1 MVVVV
6 VVWSQ
11 TPIHAWDGGASVCHL
26 IWFSLLQVG
35 WAKKWEAQTE
45 KRKGNWEGS
54 SGSWE
59 GRWWRIFYEGKIG
72 KFIVLFIL
80 SLGVQGRHGPY
91 YPPPPP
97 GPVIY
102 CNRPVRKPNPLV
114 AWYKNFHFQAKKID
128 VVSRVAFPFAFALF
142 NAYYWSY
149 YLTRKQGHP
158 ES

>member
-1 MVVVV
+1 ME
-6 VVWSQ
+6 
-11 TPIHAWDGGASVCHL
+11 AEREDDGG
-26 IWFSLLQVG
+26 FSLKVRNYLSLDSNKLYLCTPSDGTDLQENLMG
-35 WAKKWEAQTE
+35 G
-45 KRKGNWEGS
+45 RKGA
-54 SGSWE
+54 
-59 GRWWRIFYEGKIG
+59 
-72 KFIVLFIL
+72 
-80 SLGVQGRHGPY
+80 Y

-102 CNRPVRKPNPLV
+102 CKQKPRRPNPLV
-114 AWYKNFHFQAKKID
+114 QWYNNFHFQAKKID

>member
-1 MVVVV
+1 MLELHLMLIFSSRSDEQRSEKHKLKKEKEIEKEVLE
-6 VVWSQ
+6 
-11 TPIHAWDGGASVCHL
+11 AEREDDGGFSVKVTL
-26 IWFSLLQVG
+26 WSLSSTPDLQPY
-35 WAKKWEAQTE
+35 
-45 KRKGNWEGS
+45 N
-54 SGSWE
+54 
-59 GRWWRIFYEGKIG
+59 FP
-72 KFIVLFIL
+72 
-80 SLGVQGRHGPY
+80 QGRHGPY

-102 CNRPVRKPNPLV
+102 CSRPARKPNPLV
-114 AWYKNFHFQAKKID
+114 QWYKNFHFQAKKID